1 MITIN
6 TVATPGQLEC
16 RVSGHLTQADYE
28 DTLSPALEQAFSTSD
43 TLRVLVIIDNDLSG
57 IDAGAVWE
65 DTKLGLAHWRG
76 FDRLAVVTDLG
87 FARVGVRAFAPLMP
101 CPVQV
106 FAHVDIDAARLWLR
120 ESLGTIHAQ
129 ELTPGTMELCLLG
142 EVDAD
147 AYTRANEALAAHVT
161 KGEEFRLLLDV
172 RGFEG
177 WQGPAAM
184 AAHLRTVMAHA
195 GQAKRI
201 AIVGASHWQHAAE
214 LIGKRV
220 LAAKVNYFDSD
231 KYAEA
236 REWVLGTKAA

>member
-57 IDAGAVWE
+57 MDAGAVWE

-120 ESLGTIHAQ
+120 ESLSTIHAQ
-129 ELTPGTMELCLLG
+129 ELAPGTMELCLLG
-142 EVDAD
+142 EVDAG
-147 AYTRANEALAAHVT
+147 AYTRANEALAAHVRRAKSSASCWT
-161 KGEEFRLLLDV
+161 CAGLMAGRV
-172 RGFEG
+172 QPQ
-177 WQGPAAM
+177 WQRICARSWPTPGKPSVSPSSAR
-184 AAHLRTVMAHA
+184 RT
-195 GQAKRI
+195 GSTRQ
-201 AIVGASHWQHAAE
+201 S
-214 LIGKRV
+214 
-220 LAAKVNYFDSD
+220 
-231 KYAEA
+231 
-236 REWVLGTKAA
+236 